1 MWEILFTKENK
12 MHKASFKGKA
22 LSQSQENLNTWGS
35 FKIVSMKDRDK
46 LSILRQNLNTLENSK
61 TTRNTAKVKFQM
73 ISTHTKG
80 TGRMTS
86 RMAKE

>member
-1 MWEILFTKENK
+1 MR
-12 MHKASFKGKA
+12 KASFQGKA

-35 FKIVSMKDRDK
+35 FKIVCMKDRDK

-61 TTRNTAKVKFQM
+61 TTRDTVKAKFQM
-73 ISTHTKG
+73 TSTHTKG

-86 RMAKE
+86 RMAKESRSSIMEI